1 MPHLQTSESVVWV
14 PDYEDIDLAEV
25 EADLRRQEERRNP
38 KKAEEE
44 RLKEAAKRTEAAR
57 IEAERQETERKAE
70 AEKVDTQRRNELQ
83 ELRQAEQRE
92 MAESQ
97 ESARRL
103 EESRSSELL
112 EQAKAEAARAK
123 TEAEKAK
130 AEAARAKTEAEK
142 AKAEAQ
148 RAVAVAYQSIDLLV
162 SGNISEHEAQ
172 KALSMVRQNQPV
184 SLEIPTPKPVIS
196 TQNPPWGNGFGSF
209 QNTKSAK
216 DEPIISSLF
225 ASEIISS
232 LTPQGGAT
240 SLNNP
245 PLAAKEPDKKKP
257 LLGAAFGGDESSAS

>member
-1 MPHLQTSESVVWV
+1 MPHLRTNESVVWV

-83 ELRQAEQRE
+83 ELRQAEQRAI
-92 MAESQ
+92 AESQ

-103 EESRSSELL
+103 EESRSSEFL
-112 EQAKAEAARAK
+112 EQ
-123 TEAEKAK
+123 AK

-148 RAVAVAYQSIDLLV
+148 RAVSVAYQSINLLV
-162 SGNISEHEAQ
+162 SGNITEHEAQ

-196 TQNPPWGNGFGSF
+196 AQNPPWGNGFESF

-216 DEPIISSLF
+216 DEPIISPLF
-225 ASEIISS
+225 ASEINLSP
-232 LTPQGGAT
+232 THQGGAT
-240 SLNNP
+240 PLNNP

>member
-112 EQAKAEAARAK
+112 EQ
-123 TEAEKAK
+123 AK

>member
-25 EADLRRQEERRNP
+25 AADLRRQEERRNP

-57 IEAERQETERKAE
+57 IEAEI
-70 AEKVDTQRRNELQ
+70 
-83 ELRQAEQRE
+83 
-92 MAESQ
+92 Q

-130 AEAARAKTEAEK
+130 AEA
-142 AKAEAQ
+142 Q
-148 RAVAVAYQSIDLLV
+148 RTVAVAYQSIDLLV
-162 SGNISEHEAQ
+162 SGNITEHEAQ

-184 SLEIPTPKPVIS
+184 SIEISTPKPVVS
-196 TQNPPWGNGFGSF
+196 AQNPPWGNGFGSF

-216 DEPIISSLF
+216 DEPILSPLF
-225 ASEIISS
+225 ASEINLSP
-232 LTPQGGAT
+232 TPQGGAT
-240 SLNNP
+240 PLNHP